1 LWNVED
7 NIKCIIDNKSV
18 VWGGLIHEELN
29 KYKFIFVNIILL
41 YAGKSCIV
49 KNVIEYMFS
58 FCIKHVKKSI
68 MIRLSAEN
76 KSRNYSNYYLN
87 YNRIPHLTQWDGVF
101 NDFNNRNTPSQ
112 CDGVLNLFPSIQR
125 IAGNNSSKDLNFSQ
139 RLESG
144 DFIYPYLV
152 GLIEGDG
159 WFSVSKKGKYIM
171 YEFGIE
177 VSIRDI
183 QLIYKIKKL
192 LGVGTVYIRNK
203 SDSNNK
209 NSEDLNGE
217 SSLLSKNVRNN
228 VIFRIR
234 NKSHLK
240 SIIIPIFDK
249 FPMFTNK
256 QYDYIR
262 FRSLLLS
269 NTIYSKE
276 LLTYIRPT
284 ISSFRPQNIKNIL
297 GTELRCT
304 EERDSSIPTASN
316 NLESILSTSYFPA
329 WLVGFIEA
337 ESCFSIYKPL
347 DSLSKIASF
356 EISQTNEE
364 VIILAARD
372 FIGLSHKLQVDKTNN
387 YRLKVSSVRAVENVI
402 KFMSRAPIKL
412 QGYKKLQYKIWLKN
426 MKNIPRYSYKINIPN
441 RY

>member
-1 LWNVED
+1 
-7 NIKCIIDNKSV
+7 
-18 VWGGLIHEELN
+18 
-29 KYKFIFVNIILL
+29 
-41 YAGKSCIV
+41 
-49 KNVIEYMFS
+49 
-58 FCIKHVKKSI
+58 
-68 MIRLSAEN
+68 
-76 KSRNYSNYYLN
+76 
-87 YNRIPHLTQWDGVF
+87 
-101 NDFNNRNTPSQ
+101 
-112 CDGVLNLFPSIQR
+112 
-125 IAGNNSSKDLNFSQ
+125 
-139 RLESG
+139 
-144 DFIYPYLV
+144 
-152 GLIEGDG
+152 
-159 WFSVSKKGKYIM
+159 M

-304 EERDSSIPTASN
+304 EERDSSIPTARYPRPAGAGESSCNPRPIGPGVGATASN

-329 WLVGFIEA
+329 
-337 ESCFSIYKPL
+337 
-347 DSLSKIASF
+347 
-356 EISQTNEE
+356 
-364 VIILAARD
+364 
-372 FIGLSHKLQVDKTNN
+372 
-387 YRLKVSSVRAVENVI
+387 
-402 KFMSRAPIKL
+402 
-412 QGYKKLQYKIWLKN
+412 
-426 MKNIPRYSYKINIPN
+426 
-441 RY
+441 

>member
-1 LWNVED
+1 MYVLPYGQMSLWGATVITNLLSAIPWLGKSLVEF
-7 NIKCIIDNKSV
+7 
-18 VWGGLIHEELN
+18 VWGGLINEELN

-41 YAGKSCIV
+41 YAGKSCKV

-87 YNRIPHLTQWDGVF
+87 
-101 NDFNNRNTPSQ
+101 
-112 CDGVLNLFPSIQR
+112 
-125 IAGNNSSKDLNFSQ
+125 NNSSKDLNFSQ

-159 WFSVSKKGKYIM
+159 WFSISKKGKYIM

-203 SDSNNK
+203 SNSNKK
-209 NSEDLNGE
+209 NSEDLNVE

-284 ISSFRPQNIKNIL
+284 ISS
-297 GTELRCT
+297 
-304 EERDSSIPTASN
+304 N
-316 NLESILSTSYFPA
+316 NLENILSTSYFPA

-347 DSLSKIASF
+347 DSLSNIASF

-426 MKNIPRYSYKINIPN
+426 MRNIPRYSYKISIPN

>member
-1 LWNVED
+1 MWNDED

-18 VWGGLIHEELN
+18 VWGGLINEELN

-41 YAGKSCIV
+41 YAGKSCKV
-49 KNVIEYMFS
+49 KNIIEYMFS

-76 KSRNYSNYYLN
+76 KSRNYSNYFLN
-87 YNRIPHLTQWDGVF
+87 N
-101 NDFNNRNTPSQ
+101 NKNRNPLPPTRWV
-112 CDGVLNLFPSIQR
+112 GGRGFKLFPVIQR

-203 SDSNNK
+203 SNSYNK
-209 NSEDLNGE
+209 NSEDLNVE

-240 SIIIPIFDK
+240 SIIIPVFDK

-284 ISSFRPQNIKNIL
+284 VSR
-297 GTELRCT
+297 
-304 EERDSSIPTASN
+304 N
-316 NLESILSTSYFPA
+316 NLENILSTSYFPA

-347 DSLSKIASF
+347 DSMSNIASF

-364 VIILAARD
+364 VILLAARN

-402 KFMSRAPIKL
+402 KFMSKAPIKL

-426 MKNIPRYSYKINIPN
+426 MRKIPRYSYKISIPI

>member
-1 LWNVED
+1 MIRLLATVITNLLSAIPWLGKSLVEF
-7 NIKCIIDNKSV
+7 
-18 VWGGLIHEELN
+18 VWGGLINEELN
-29 KYKFIFVNIILL
+29 NYKFIFVNTILL
-41 YAGKSCIV
+41 YAGKSCKV
-49 KNVIEYMFS
+49 QNVIEYMFS

-87 YNRIPHLTQWDGVF
+87 
-101 NDFNNRNTPSQ
+101 NNNYS
-112 CDGVLNLFPSIQR
+112 N
-125 IAGNNSSKDLNFSQ
+125 DLNFSQ

-192 LGVGTVYIRNK
+192 LGVGTIYIRNK
-203 SDSNNK
+203 SNSNNR
-209 NSEDLNGE
+209 NSENLNVE

-240 SIIIPIFDK
+240 NIIIPIFDK

-269 NTIYSKE
+269 NTIYSNE
-276 LLTYIRPT
+276 LLTYIRP
-284 ISSFRPQNIKNIL
+284 IIV
-297 GTELRCT
+297 
-304 EERDSSIPTASN
+304 SN
-316 NLESILSTSYFPA
+316 NLENILSTSYFPA

-347 DSLSKIASF
+347 NSLSNIASF

-387 YRLKVSSVRAVENVI
+387 YRLKVSSVRAVEKVI

-412 QGYKKLQYKIWLKN
+412 QGYKKLQYNIWLKN
-426 MKNIPRYSYKINIPN
+426 IRNIPRYSYKISIPN